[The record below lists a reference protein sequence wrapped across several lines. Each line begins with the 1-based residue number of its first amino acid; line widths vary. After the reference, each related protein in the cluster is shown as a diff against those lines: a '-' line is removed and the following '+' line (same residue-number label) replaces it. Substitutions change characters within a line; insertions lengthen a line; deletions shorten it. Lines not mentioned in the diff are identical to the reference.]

1 MGILDIF
8 KRKKKDDD
16 FLDLGAP
23 GTTGGAYGPA
33 GYPQGYGGDMG
44 LGAPGQQAGG
54 QMGGGF
60 DQFPNPAGMQAG
72 GAAGGE
78 IANLRNTVDALNY
91 KLDALKA
98 ALDAINARLAN
109 IETALKAAPTE
120 KGEGWTY

>member
-1 MGILDIF
+1 MGVLDFF
-8 KRKKKDDD
+8 KGKKKGDD

-23 GTTGGAYGPA
+23 GTSGGGYGPA
-33 GYPQGYGGDMG
+33 GYPTGSDMGMGQQTGGGPAGYGADMG
-44 LGAPGQQAGG
+44 LPSPSAMPS
-54 QMGGGF
+54 M
-60 DQFPNPAGMQAG
+60 PMQS
-72 GAAGGE
+72 GE

-109 IETALKAAPTE
+109 IETALKATPSE